1 MKVWRETAVGAAI
14 VDKVYPVTP
23 PTITVK
29 TGMITGEV
37 IELKVTERGIT
48 IGFTGPLDTST
59 ASDIQNYSIEQWN
72 YKWTSGYGSSDF
84 KLSDPNAK
92 GHDPVEIKSVQ
103 VNADKKTVF
112 LEVPGL
118 QPVDQ
123 MQIKMNLKSADGGRV
138 PDKITNTINVVAKEQ
153 G

>member
-1 MKVWRETAVGAAI
+1 MFPARPLHRQNCHLPERAEGHRARYHHRLHRSARHLH
-14 VDKVYPVTP
+14 
-23 PTITVK
+23 
-29 TGMITGEV
+29 GE
-37 IELKVTERGIT
+37 RH
-48 IGFTGPLDTST
+48 
-59 ASDIQNYSIEQWN
+59 SDYSIEQWN